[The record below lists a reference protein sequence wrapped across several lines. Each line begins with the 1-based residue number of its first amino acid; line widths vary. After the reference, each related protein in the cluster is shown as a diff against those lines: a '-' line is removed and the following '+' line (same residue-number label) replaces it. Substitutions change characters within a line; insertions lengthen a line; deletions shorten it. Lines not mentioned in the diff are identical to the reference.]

1 MLNAGNILMSE
12 MSDRMS
18 CILSDPQPPVKKEKR
33 VKIGRLGG

>member
-18 CILSDPQPPVKKEKR
+18 YILSDLQPPVKTDL
-33 VKIGRLGG
+33 VSLLT